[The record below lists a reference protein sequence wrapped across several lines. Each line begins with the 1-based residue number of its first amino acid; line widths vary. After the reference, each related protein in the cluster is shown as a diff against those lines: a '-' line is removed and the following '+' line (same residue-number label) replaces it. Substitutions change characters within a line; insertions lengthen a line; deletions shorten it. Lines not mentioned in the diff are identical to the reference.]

1 MPSVEAS
8 NNPAIFVTG
17 GTGFIGTYLLRA
29 LLNKGYTQIR
39 ALRRSNSPMDLVADF
54 QDRIEWV
61 EGDLLDTHR
70 IDQYLREQTWV
81 FHAAA
86 MVSFDPRDRRQMRA
100 INVDGTANLVNLSL
114 LNDISKFLHVSS
126 IAAIGRPE
134 EVRPINEA
142 EKWERNKKNSQYAI
156 SKYQAEMEVWRGMAE
171 GLKVAIVNPS
181 VVIGSGYWDRGTA
194 RFFRML
200 SQGYPFYPL
209 GATGFVDVR
218 DVADFSIAL
227 MESPIQ
233 DQRFILNQANWSYQQ
248 FFQTI
253 SEALEV
259 KPPRY
264 IARPWMGELLWRLEW
279 IRARLFGATPLLTRE
294 SARSAQ
300 ASWEFINDRSRQA
313 LNFTYRPLERTIR
326 ETAALWREA
335 EAQGEKPMLLEE

>member
-17 GTGFIGTYLLRA
+17 GTGFIGAYLLRA

-233 DQRFILNQANWSYQQ
+233 DQRFILNGVNWSYQQ

-264 IARPWMGELLWRLEW
+264 IARPWMGNLLWRLEW
-279 IRARLFGATPLLTRE
+279 VRARLFGATPLLTRE

-300 ASWEFINDRSRQA
+300 SSWEFINDRSRQA
-313 LNFTYRPLERTIR
+313 LNFTYRPLEQTIR